1 MVRLTVL
8 SRLVDGLPL
17 AEGVESDKELGP
29 ELENLKPQA
38 KRLVKKLSQERQESN
53 RLTID
58 SGKFAFHVLIDNSV
72 CYVTLAEKSY
82 PKKLA
87 FQYLEELN
95 SEFSRLYGA
104 SVESVTRPYAFIK
117 FDTFIQKTRKLY
129 VDSRTQ
135 RNLSMLNKELSEV
148 HQIMTKSIQEVLG
161 HGEKLDTMTRMSTT
175 LAMESKKYAGR
186 AKDLHTQ
193 ALIRKYLPIGVVI
206 GIVILVLYLRTWLS

>member
-1 MVRLTVL
+1 MVRLTIL
-8 SRLVDGLPL
+8 ARLPDGLFL
-17 AEGVESDKELGP
+17 AEGVESDKELRN
-29 ELENLKPQA
+29 ELESLKPQA
-38 KRLVKKLSQERQESN
+38 KKLIKKICQERQSSN

-58 SGKFAFHVLIDNSV
+58 TGNFAFHILLENDV
-72 CYVTLAEKSY
+72 CFLTAAEKAY

-104 SVESVTRPYAFIK
+104 SVDSVTRPFAFIK

-129 VDSRTQ
+129 LDSRTQ
-135 RNLSMLNKELSEV
+135 RNMSMLNQELTEV

-161 HGEKLDTMTRMSTT
+161 QGEKLDTMTRMSNT
-175 LAMESKKYAGR
+175 LALESKKYASR

-193 ALIRKYLPIGVVI
+193 VSDNTFAKI
-206 GIVILVLYLRTWLS
+206 